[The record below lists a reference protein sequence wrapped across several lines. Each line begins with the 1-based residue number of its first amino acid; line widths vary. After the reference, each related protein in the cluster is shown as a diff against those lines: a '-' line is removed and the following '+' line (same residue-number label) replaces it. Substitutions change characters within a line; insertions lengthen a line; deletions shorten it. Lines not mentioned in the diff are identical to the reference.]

1 MCLTKEVIEK
11 NYTNYKGVLDSVLG
25 EEVTN
30 EIINS
35 VGGEDVVKNAS
46 FSNLRE
52 SGSAYEGSLV
62 RNSLRLAKIAVGINK
77 QFPENKQLPNETIYK
92 VSLLSHV
99 SKVLLYEKNNN
110 AWEVENRGMIYKY
123 VNLPGAIRTGERSIL
138 IATNAGAKFTAE
150 EFEAMRSYDKADDND
165 AFAKYFTS
173 QLALIMRQANELL
186 AFMDR
191 QNVQK

>member
-11 NYTNYKGVLDSVLG
+11 NYINYKGVLANVLG

-35 VGGEDVVKNAS
+35 VGGEEALKNAS

-110 AWEVENRGMIYKY
+110 TWEVENRGMIYKY

-150 EFEAMRSYDKADDND
+150 EFEAMRSYDKADDDD